1 MLIHLIKY
9 FLSKSS
15 KAATCPSMSNYSQI
29 PLSIPAPGKFGGLD
43 GTQSSN
49 TVTEN
54 MMDKSFDD
62 ERRNFFE

>member
-1 MLIHLIKY
+1 
-9 FLSKSS
+9 
-15 KAATCPSMSNYSQI
+15 MSNYSQI

>member
-1 MLIHLIKY
+1 
-9 FLSKSS
+9 
-15 KAATCPSMSNYSQI
+15 MSNYSQI

-62 ERRNFFE
+62 DKYPSFRKGGVNGCVAAIKDSSQVRN

>member
-1 MLIHLIKY
+1 M
-9 FLSKSS
+9 
-15 KAATCPSMSNYSQI
+15 
-29 PLSIPAPGKFGGLD
+29 SIPAPGKFGGLD

-62 ERRNFFE
+62 ERKNFFEQIKSLLVAKI